1 MYLLYKRF
9 ANFGNHISLIK
20 IDLKIVNKNNFHQEI
35 YKSTA
40 MAANNQKKRTICGA
54 NHDAGSSEIEN
65 LCSSLENRSP

>member
-1 MYLLYKRF
+1 MVK
-9 ANFGNHISLIK
+9 H
-20 IDLKIVNKNNFHQEI
+20 FHKEI